1 MGQVLYATFLENRR
15 VYRLAKARWQRLFE
29 QLLSAKQYTF
39 RPFLNEKRM
48 DGNPMFTAYV
58 PAVDRALRIIQV
70 DPSEAVAEVDIKAWL
85 DQAVMP
91 EREDRVE
98 ELVIDLVLTNEAEQI
113 SQLLI
118 EAWLLQELSLAD
130 MEKKIDEL
138 VVVDEEVG
146 GV

>member
-15 VYRLAKARWQRLFE
+15 VYRLAKTRWQRLFE

-48 DGNPMFTAYV
+48 DGNPMFTAYE
-58 PAVDRALRIIQV
+58 PAVDRAVRIIQV
-70 DPSEAVAEVDIKAWL
+70 DPAEAVSEVDIKAWL

-98 ELVIDLVLTNEAEQI
+98 ELVIDLVLTNEAE
-113 SQLLI
+113 SLSKQLI
-118 EAWLLQELSLAD
+118 DGWLVQGLSM
-130 MEKKIDEL
+130 MEMERMIDEL
-138 VVVDEEVG
+138 VVIDEEVS

>member
-1 MGQVLYATFLENRR
+1 MGQILYATFLENRR
-15 VYRLAKARWQRLFE
+15 VYLLAKARWQRLFE
-29 QLLSAKQYTF
+29 QLLNAKQYTF

-58 PAVDRALRIIQV
+58 RDVDRAVRIIQL
-70 DPSEAVAEVDIKAWL
+70 DPSEAVSELEIGAWL
-85 DQAVMP
+85 DQALMP
-91 EREDRVE
+91 EREDQVM
-98 ELVIDLVLTNEAEQI
+98 ELVIGLVMTKEAEQI

-118 EAWLLQELSLAD
+118 EAWLLQQLSLID

-138 VVVDEEVG
+138 VVIDEEVG

>member
-70 DPSEAVAEVDIKAWL
+70 DPSEAVAELDIKAWL

-98 ELVIDLVLTNEAEQI
+98 ELVIDLVLTNEAERL
-113 SQLLI
+113 SKQLIDGWLI
-118 EAWLLQELSLAD
+118 QGLSMVE
-130 MEKKIDEL
+130 MEKMIDEL
-138 VVVDEEVG
+138 VVIDEEVS

>member
-15 VYRLAKARWQRLFE
+15 VYLLAKARWQRLFE

-48 DGNPMFTAYV
+48 DSNPMFTAYV
-58 PAVDRALRIIQV
+58 PRADRALRIIHV

-113 SQLLI
+113 SLLLI
-118 EAWLLQELSLAD
+118 EAWLLQQLSLTD
-130 MEKKIDEL
+130 MQKMIDEL
-138 VVVDEEVG
+138 VVIDEEVG

>member
-1 MGQVLYATFLENRR
+1 MGQILYATFLENRR

-58 PAVDRALRIIQV
+58 PAVDRAVRIIQV
-70 DPSEAVAEVDIKAWL
+70 DPTEAVSEVDIKAWL

-98 ELVIDLVLTNEAEQI
+98 ELVIDLVLTNESERI
-113 SQLLI
+113 SKQLI
-118 EAWLLQELSLAD
+118 DGWLVQGLSMME

-138 VVVDEEVG
+138 VVIDEEVS

>member
-39 RPFLNEKRM
+39 RPFLNEARM

-58 PAVDRALRIIQV
+58 RDVDRAVRIIQL
-70 DPSEAVAEVDIKAWL
+70 DPSEAVSELEIGAWL
-85 DQAVMP
+85 DEALMP
-91 EREDRVE
+91 EREDQVM
-98 ELVIDLVLTNEAEQI
+98 ELVIGLVMTKEAEQI

-118 EAWLLQELSLAD
+118 EAWLLQELSLTD

-138 VVVDEEVG
+138 VFIDEEVS

>member
-58 PAVDRALRIIQV
+58 PGADRALRIIQV

-113 SQLLI
+113 SLLLI
-118 EAWLLQELSLAD
+118 EAWLLQQLSLTD
-130 MEKKIDEL
+130 MQKMIDEL
-138 VVVDEEVG
+138 VVIDEEVG

>member
-1 MGQVLYATFLENRR
+1 MGQVLYASFLENRR

-39 RPFLNEKRM
+39 QPFLNEKRM
-48 DGNPMFTAYV
+48 DGNPMFTVYV

-70 DPSEAVAEVDIKAWL
+70 APSEAVADVDIKAWL

>member
-58 PAVDRALRIIQV
+58 PAVDRAVRIIQV
-70 DPSEAVAEVDIKAWL
+70 DPTEAVSEVDIKAWL

-98 ELVIDLVLTNEAEQI
+98 ELVIDLVLTNEAE
-113 SQLLI
+113 SLSKQLI
-118 EAWLLQELSLAD
+118 DGWLVQGLSM
-130 MEKKIDEL
+130 MEMERMIDEL
-138 VVVDEEVG
+138 VVIDEEVS

>member
-15 VYRLAKARWQRLFE
+15 VYRLAKARWQHLFE

>member
-29 QLLSAKQYTF
+29 QLLSVKQYTF

-58 PAVDRALRIIQV
+58 AAVDRAVRIIQV
-70 DPSEAVAEVDIKAWL
+70 DPAEAVAEVDIKVWL

-98 ELVIDLVLTNEAEQI
+98 ELVIDLVLTNESERL
-113 SQLLI
+113 SKQLIDGWLVKGLSMI
-118 EAWLLQELSLAD
+118 E
-130 MEKKIDEL
+130 MERMIDEL
-138 VVVDEEVG
+138 VVIDEEVS

>member
-1 MGQVLYATFLENRR
+1 MEQVLYASFLENRR

-29 QLLSAKQYTF
+29 QLLSAKQYAF

-58 PAVDRALRIIQV
+58 PDIDRAVRIIQV
-70 DPSEAVAEVDIKAWL
+70 DPSEAVSELDISAWL
-85 DQAVMP
+85 NQALMP
-91 EREDRVE
+91 EREDQVM
-98 ELVIDLVLTNEAEQI
+98 ELVIDLVMTKEAEQI

-118 EAWLLQELSLAD
+118 EAWLLQQLSLTD

-138 VVVDEEVG
+138 VVIDEEVS

>member
-58 PAVDRALRIIQV
+58 PAVDRAVRIIQV
-70 DPSEAVAEVDIKAWL
+70 DPTEAVSEVDIKAWL

-98 ELVIDLVLTNEAEQI
+98 ELVIDLVLTNESERL
-113 SQLLI
+113 SKQLI
-118 EAWLLQELSLAD
+118 DGWLVQGLSMME

-138 VVVDEEVG
+138 VVIDEEVS

>member
-39 RPFLNEKRM
+39 RPFLNETRM

-58 PAVDRALRIIQV
+58 PAVDRAVCIIQV
-70 DPSEAVAEVDIKAWL
+70 DPTEAVSEVDIKAWL

-98 ELVIDLVLTNEAEQI
+98 ELVIDLVLTNEAE
-113 SQLLI
+113 SLSKQLI
-118 EAWLLQELSLAD
+118 DGWLVQGLSM
-130 MEKKIDEL
+130 MEMERMIDEL
-138 VVVDEEVG
+138 VVIDEEVS

>member
-1 MGQVLYATFLENRR
+1 MGQVLYATFLEDRR

-29 QLLSAKQYTF
+29 QLLSTKQYTF

-70 DPSEAVAEVDIKAWL
+70 DPSEAVADVDIKAWL

-98 ELVIDLVLTNEAEQI
+98 ELVIDLVMTNEAEQI

>member
-39 RPFLNEKRM
+39 RPFLNEARM

-58 PAVDRALRIIQV
+58 PAVDRAVRIIQV
-70 DPSEAVAEVDIKAWL
+70 DPAEAVSEVDIKAWL

-98 ELVIDLVLTNEAEQI
+98 ELVIDLVLTNEAE
-113 SQLLI
+113 SLSKQLI
-118 EAWLLQELSLAD
+118 DGWLVQGLSM
-130 MEKKIDEL
+130 MEMERMIDEL
-138 VVVDEEVG
+138 VVIDEEVS

>member
-1 MGQVLYATFLENRR
+1 MGQVLYASFLENRR

-58 PAVDRALRIIQV
+58 PAVDRAVRIIQV
-70 DPSEAVAEVDIKAWL
+70 DPTEAVSEVDIKAWL

-98 ELVIDLVLTNEAEQI
+98 ELVIDLVLTNEAE
-113 SQLLI
+113 SLSKQLI
-118 EAWLLQELSLAD
+118 DGWLVQGLSM
-130 MEKKIDEL
+130 MEMERMIDEL
-138 VVVDEEVG
+138 VVIDEEVS

>member
-15 VYRLAKARWQRLFE
+15 VYLLAKARWQRLFE

-58 PAVDRALRIIQV
+58 PAADRALRIIQV

-113 SQLLI
+113 SLLLI
-118 EAWLLQELSLAD
+118 EAWLLQQLSLTD
-130 MEKKIDEL
+130 MQKKIDEF
-138 VVVDEEVG
+138 VVIDEEVG